1 MSDVQIARERQL
13 SARTIE
19 DHKRKILE
27 IFGTTMEARHQ
38 GFAGL
43 SRDLGIRPGDLVND
57 RAGHRPAWRL
67 IARAMPWART
77 AERNSDGC
85 DP

>member
-1 MSDVQIARERQL
+1 MSDLEIASKRHL

-27 IFGTTMEARHQ
+27 IFGSTMEARHQ

-43 SRDLGIRPGDLVND
+43 SRDLGTRPGDLVND
-57 RAGHRPAWRL
+57 RAGHRPARGL
-67 IARAMPWART
+67 IARAMPWAK
-77 AERNSDGC
+77 APGKKL
-85 DP
+85 